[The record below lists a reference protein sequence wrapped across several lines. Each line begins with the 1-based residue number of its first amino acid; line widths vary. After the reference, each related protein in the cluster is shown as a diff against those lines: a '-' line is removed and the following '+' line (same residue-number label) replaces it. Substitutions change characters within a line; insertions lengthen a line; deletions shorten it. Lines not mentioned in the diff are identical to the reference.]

1 MQIADLYIY
10 SSMHVIMDIEKQD
23 LYRNPKR
30 TGMRISVLYAGV
42 ISRYAEWD
50 HKAQV
55 WDHGFSS
62 VHLLQ
67 RKTRM
72 GVT

>member
-10 SSMHVIMDIEKQD
+10 PTMHVITVIEKQD

-30 TGMRISVLYAGV
+30 TGMRISVLCAGV
-42 ISRYAEWD
+42 ILLPEWD

-55 WDHGFSS
+55 WDRGFSS